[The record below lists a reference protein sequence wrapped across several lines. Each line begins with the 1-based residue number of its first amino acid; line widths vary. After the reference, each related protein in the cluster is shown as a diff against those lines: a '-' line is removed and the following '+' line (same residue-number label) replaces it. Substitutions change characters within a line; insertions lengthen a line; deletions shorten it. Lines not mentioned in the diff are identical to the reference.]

1 MRLTKF
7 AVGAILALAG
17 VAAQAGTFDPDG
29 AGPAPAINLGTLDW
43 GPTSFLALG
52 GTAAIGNFLGSAGT
66 CPAGSCNFSVLTQAK
81 LIGTLA
87 PNGTVNTPAGIAANT
102 FEITMVSRF
111 TETVTSANLAAGTA
125 TFTASHSAPSYI
137 EIYFDSAPNA
147 TDLTGFGFNDGR
159 LILTGTLANDPTG
172 IFFTTDFAPV
182 ELDQHGANDY
192 PGQDTVT
199 GTGSNT
205 NINVNV
211 TGQDPTFFIQQL
223 AALGLNFANI
233 SIALPFISVDPADC
247 FDTAHGT
254 AIGST
259 GNAST
264 CDNTHVSG
272 PYAVQGGPG
281 IIPITGPL
289 NGLFLSG
296 PDFVAQ
302 TDDNSPVTFTTPEP
316 GSLALVGLGLLG
328 AALGLRRKDSRAN
341 PA

>member
-17 VAAQAGTFDPDG
+17 VTAQAGTFDPDG

-52 GTAAIGNFLGSAGT
+52 GNTAIANFLGTGGT
-66 CPAGSCNFSVLTQAK
+66 CPAGSCNFSVLTQAR
-81 LIGTLA
+81 LIGTLD
-87 PNGTVNTPAGIAANT
+87 PSGNVNTPLGIAAGS
-102 FEITMVSRF
+102 FEITMISRF
-111 TETVTSANLAAGTA
+111 TETVTSANVAAGTA
-125 TFTASHSAPSYI
+125 TFTASHLAPSYI

-147 TDLTGFGFNDGR
+147 HDLTGFGFNDGR
-159 LILTGTLANDPTG
+159 LILTGTLANDPSG
-172 IFFTTDFAPV
+172 IFLVTDFAGV
-182 ELDQHGANDY
+182 ALDQHGADDY
-192 PGQDTVT
+192 PGQLTVT

-211 TGQDPTFFIQQL
+211 TGQDPTFFIQAL
-223 AALGLNFANI
+223 AALGIQFANI

-259 GNAST
+259 GNLST
-264 CDNTHVSG
+264 CDNVHVLG
-272 PYAVQGGPG
+272 PYSFQGGPG
-281 IIPITGPL
+281 IIPVTGPI
-289 NGLFLSG
+289 NGLFFSG

-302 TDDNSPVTFTTPEP
+302 TDDNSPVTFATPEP

-328 AALGLRRKDSRAN
+328 AALGLRRNDSWAN